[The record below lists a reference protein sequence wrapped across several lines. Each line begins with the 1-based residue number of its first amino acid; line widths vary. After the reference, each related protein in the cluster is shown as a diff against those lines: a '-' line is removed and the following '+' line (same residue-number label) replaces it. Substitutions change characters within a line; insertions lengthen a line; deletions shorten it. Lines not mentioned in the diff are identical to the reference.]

1 MSDDSPANPEKGE
14 GSYSGT
20 RDYNR
25 RTERFLDEHG
35 NEVEDLARQAEQAL
49 DGAEGDDLRRAEEDG
64 KKPARK

>member
-1 MSDDSPANPEKGE
+1 MSDDPQANAEKGE

-35 NEVEDLARQAEQAL
+35 NEVEGLARQAEQAL
-49 DGAEGDDLRRAEEDG
+49 DGDEGDELRAAEEQG
-64 KKPARK
+64 KSPARK